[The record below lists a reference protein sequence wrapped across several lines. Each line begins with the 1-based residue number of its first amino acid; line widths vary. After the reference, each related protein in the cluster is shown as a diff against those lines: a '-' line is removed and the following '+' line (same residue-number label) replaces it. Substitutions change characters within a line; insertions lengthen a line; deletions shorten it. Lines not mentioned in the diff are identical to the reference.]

1 MPRTSTLSLL
11 VLTGLGITFFSPQA
25 HADIY
30 DATVICTVRGLQRGQ
45 LALRPKP
52 NGRPFAGLDNGNVV
66 QAFAGTLD
74 ENGDIWDE
82 VKVINGPNS
91 QVEGR
96 VGYVNS
102 RYLSCKWYDEQ
113 GNLVREDP

>member
-1 MPRTSTLSLL
+1 MSRTSILL
-11 VLTGLGITFFSPQA
+11 LLILPGLGITFFSNQA

-30 DATVICTVRGLQRGQ
+30 DATVICTVRGLQQGQ
-45 LALRPKP
+45 LALRPQP
-52 NGRPFAGLDNGNVV
+52 NGRPFAGLNNGNVV

-74 ENGDIWDE
+74 ENNLVWDE

-102 RYLSCKWYDEQ
+102 NYLSCKWYDDQ
-113 GNLVREDP
+113 GNLIREDP